1 MASVS
6 ENLELVLPTN
16 EDVVNIG
23 DISENFSKIDDTL
36 GVNADEILELST
48 LIAALQSANQALTQR
63 INTEILGPLN
73 DLINDVD
80 GHTSQ
85 LQSLTSRMTTA
96 EGTISSNTSNITQNT
111 NAIAQLR
118 FDMDDA
124 ETAITEH
131 NHDGRY
137 ILLTEKGTANGV
149 AELDSGGKVP
159 SSQLPSYVDDVLEYS
174 TVSSFPATGEAG
186 KIYVATTTNKS
197 YRQSGSG
204 YSEIGGGVAL
214 GETSS
219 TAYRGDRGKV
229 AYDHATDANRL
240 TTATASGLY
249 KVAATANGHIQ
260 SLTAVTKEDITNLG
274 IPGSV
279 TEHMDS
285 FYATCSSAAGDQVKI
300 ATLADATG
308 WQLRAGVVV
317 AVKFTNTNTYSAT
330 TSDPVKLNV
339 NNTGDKNI
347 YYGNS
352 ATPTGKNTTAF
363 GRANYIN
370 QYMYNGTYWLW
381 MGSTADNDATYSSKT
396 AASGGTDV
404 SLCTTGEK
412 YTWNS
417 KADANHNHDSKYFY
431 IKENIGT
438 TYSDYNSYN
447 TTGFYID
454 NGQGTISHRPDPDN
468 VLPGILEVVAYGDYC
483 HQMFKCFR
491 SYDVYVRYLQANNT
505 WSEWDVLS
513 GGASYPD
520 GNEVSY

>member
-159 SSQLPSYVDDVLEYS
+159 ATQLPSYVDDVLEYAS
-174 TVSSFPATGEAG
+174 VSAFPATGESG
-186 KIYVATTTNKS
+186 KLYVAIDVNKT
-197 YRQSGSG
+197 YR
-204 YSEIGGGVAL
+204 
-214 GETSS
+214 
-219 TAYRGDRGKV
+219 
-229 AYDHATDANRL
+229 
-240 TTATASGLY
+240 
-249 KVAATANGHIQ
+249 
-260 SLTAVTKEDITNLG
+260 
-274 IPGSV
+274 
-279 TEHMDS
+279 
-285 FYATCSSAAGDQVKI
+285 
-300 ATLADATG
+300 
-308 WQLRAGVVV
+308 
-317 AVKFTNTNTYSAT
+317 
-330 TSDPVKLNV
+330 
-339 NNTGDKNI
+339 
-347 YYGNS
+347 
-352 ATPTGKNTTAF
+352 
-363 GRANYIN
+363 
-370 QYMYNGTYWLW
+370 
-381 MGSTADNDATYSSKT
+381 
-396 AASGGTDV
+396 
-404 SLCTTGEK
+404 
-412 YTWNS
+412 
-417 KADANHNHDSKYFY
+417 
-431 IKENIGT
+431 
-438 TYSDYNSYN
+438 
-447 TTGFYID
+447 
-454 NGQGTISHRPDPDN
+454 
-468 VLPGILEVVAYGDYC
+468 
-483 HQMFKCFR
+483 
-491 SYDVYVRYLQANNT
+491 
-505 WSEWDVLS
+505 
-513 GGASYPD
+513 
-520 GNEVSY
+520 